1 MDTSADVM
9 VLAQPAAASASSASE
24 EDGAEAETAA
34 SPPPTPGSLVH
45 LEEFSSRLSDIIGA
59 HGNAGVQNL
68 EMENQQGA
76 PGDLAVAMEM
86 ETSQIKESLDRFPSP
101 QDKLEELVQRHAELV
116 VVRRRDQQQIF
127 VLQAETRRGAA
138 TLSKLETLCK
148 DVQTHSRRLWE
159 ETVQRC
165 REDEERRTEMASHFQ
180 AKLTDIQA
188 QIEQHSARNDKLCRE
203 NANLTD
209 KLELLVNQSEVRD
222 ESLEKI
228 NRHHELQ
235 LKLSEAKLQQADA
248 LLTEAQEKHK
258 REKEYLLRE
267 AIEKTKKC
275 CAMKEQELSMKK
287 KAAEWKL
294 QAQTLRDQAAVM
306 QAQLT
311 LYAQKFDEFQGTLA
325 KSNEIYARFKAEM
338 DQMTEKMK
346 KMEKETNLW
355 KSRFENCNKALTD
368 MMEERTEKGKEYD
381 LFVLKIQKLEK
392 LCRVLQEERVVLYD
406 KIKDVRKANTDAHAK
421 VLGSAE
427 PDQSALLTPT
437 EIQEIQEED
446 PVLTEDMSRLREEQT
461 KLQEFA
467 ASLFSTPAHEEER
480 EETLDLEEDEVS
492 SAFMQFKTRT
502 QTRTDSVPEKVE
514 NPPEEEKGL
523 DDKAATQQPP
533 VEPEP
538 ASDPSADMKPE
549 AEPEVSIQNSDPVQ
563 VPEAAEPREG
573 NVTVAPPTDTS
584 AKKQT
589 SKKKKKRNTKN
600 VS

>member
-76 PGDLAVAMEM
+76 PGDLAVAMET

-209 KLELLVNQSEVRD
+209 KLELLVNQCEVRD

-287 KAAEWKL
+287 K
-294 QAQTLRDQAAVM
+294 
-306 QAQLT
+306 LT

-368 MMEERTEKGKEYD
+368 MMEERTEKGKEFD

-392 LCRVLQEERVVLYD
+392 LCRVLQEERVVLYE

-514 NPPEEEKGL
+514 NPPEEGKGL

-549 AEPEVSIQNSDPVQ
+549 AGPEVSIQNSDPVQ